1 MRTKAL
7 EGDSSDNAAIVTKV
21 SDWSL
26 PDPDLKKQ
34 LWAEITDLSSKEPLK
49 ELNLKMQG
57 FWQRRQQL
65 DLITPYFENYYNVI
79 EKIVEI
85 RDREFAESFMNNLS
99 PAFMARDVDE
109 KNFSDILARTNP
121 DTEFFILF
129 LKKQIETMDITKRS
143 RVLCETYK
151 MD

>member
-1 MRTKAL
+1 M
-7 EGDSSDNAAIVTKV
+7 
-21 SDWSL
+21 
-26 PDPDLKKQ
+26 
-34 LWAEITDLSSKEPLK
+34 
-49 ELNLKMQG
+49 
-57 FWQRRQQL
+57 
-65 DLITPYFENYYNVI
+65 I

-121 DTEFFILF
+121 DKEFFILF

>member
-1 MRTKAL
+1 M
-7 EGDSSDNAAIVTKV
+7 TKV

-121 DTEFFILF
+121 DKEFFILF